1 MIHRSAIV
9 VALLVFGLG
18 GPSFAAK
25 KVPAEKWI
33 TSLQRAE
40 YFSVWGIGYA
50 GTPTANE
57 RTFRAAMRLK
67 PTADDAQRLINDGT
81 PAAKIYGLLA
91 LKKLSPREFEKLAP
105 KFFRDHAGVNI
116 LSGCDLTP
124 RTRSTATLVKQISA
138 GKII

>member
-25 KVPAEKWI
+25 KVPAEKQI

-40 YFSVWGIGYA
+40 YFSIWGVGEGA
-50 GTPTANE
+50 TPTANE
-57 RTFRAAMRLK
+57 RTFRAAMKQK
-67 PTADDAQRLINDGT
+67 PSADDALRLINGGT

-91 LKKLSPREFEKLAP
+91 LKKLSPTEFEKTAP
-105 KFFRDHAGVNI
+105 KFFRDRAAVKT
-116 LSGCDLTP
+116 LSGCDPTP
-124 RTRSTATLVKQISA
+124 KIESTVTLVKQISA
-138 GKII
+138 GKIN